1 MKSSTSIIQQLIFR
15 GTIMGLDM
23 YAFSVDVEVARGG
36 VVDVALDVDTA
47 TEIFYWRKFNALHGW
62 MEDLYRQKRGLRHDF
77 NCTTVRLT
85 ANDLDRL
92 EMDTGNN
99 KLVPVNGFF
108 FGAQEIDSE
117 DLESVSDFIKVA
129 RQALANGKAVFY
141 DSWW

>member
-1 MKSSTSIIQQLIFR
+1 
-15 GTIMGLDM
+15 MGLDM
-23 YAFSVDVEVARGG
+23 YAFTVNADSVGDS
-36 VVDVALDVDTA
+36 VVDVALGDDAVQ
-47 TEIFYWRKFNALHGW
+47 ISYWRKFNALHGW

-77 NCTTVRLT
+77 NCTTVRLD

-108 FGAQEIDSE
+108 FGVQEIFPE
-117 DLESVSDFIKVA
+117 DLESVADFVKVA
-129 RQALANGKAVFY
+129 RQAIADGKAVFY

>member
-1 MKSSTSIIQQLIFR
+1 
-15 GTIMGLDM
+15 MGLDM
-23 YAFSVDVEVARGG
+23 YAFTVNADSVGDG

-47 TEIFYWRKFNALHGW
+47 TEICYWRKFNALHGW

-117 DLESVSDFIKVA
+117 DLKSVATFIKVA
-129 RQALANGKAVFY
+129 RQALADGKAVFY

>member
-1 MKSSTSIIQQLIFR
+1 
-15 GTIMGLDM
+15 MGLDM
-23 YAFSVDVEVARGG
+23 YAFTVNADSVGDAT
-36 VVDVALDVDTA
+36 VDVALDPDTA
-47 TEIFYWRKFNALHGW
+47 MQISYWRKFNALHGW

-108 FGAQEIDSE
+108 FGAQEIFPE
-117 DLESVSDFIKVA
+117 DLESVADFIKLS
-129 RQALANGKAVFY
+129 RQALADGKAVFY

>member
-1 MKSSTSIIQQLIFR
+1 
-15 GTIMGLDM
+15 M

-36 VVDVALDVDTA
+36 VTDVALGDNA
-47 TEIFYWRKFNALHGW
+47 EQISYWRKFNALHGW
-62 MEDLYRQKRGLRHDF
+62 MEDLYRQKGGSKESF

-117 DLESVSDFIKVA
+117 DLESVSDFVKVA
-129 RQALANGKAVFY
+129 RQALADGKAVFY

>member
-1 MKSSTSIIQQLIFR
+1 
-15 GTIMGLDM
+15 MGLDM

-117 DLESVSDFIKVA
+117 DLESVATFIKVA
-129 RQALANGKAVFY
+129 RQALADGKAVFY

>member
-1 MKSSTSIIQQLIFR
+1 
-15 GTIMGLDM
+15 MGLDM

-36 VVDVALDVDTA
+36 VVDVALGDTA
-47 TEIFYWRKFNALHGW
+47 TEICYWRKFNALHGW
-62 MEDLYRQKRGLRHDF
+62 MEDLYRQKGGSKESF

-108 FGAQEIDSE
+108 FGVQEIDSE
-117 DLESVSDFIKVA
+117 DIESVAGFVKLA
-129 RQALANGKAVFY
+129 RQAIADGKAVFY

>member
-1 MKSSTSIIQQLIFR
+1 
-15 GTIMGLDM
+15 MGLDM

-62 MEDLYRQKRGLRHDF
+62 MEDLYRQKGGSKESF

-108 FGAQEIDSE
+108 FGAQEIYPE
-117 DLESVSDFIKVA
+117 DLESVADFVKVA
-129 RQALANGKAVFY
+129 RQALADGKAVFY

>member
-1 MKSSTSIIQQLIFR
+1 
-15 GTIMGLDM
+15 MGLDM
-23 YAFSVDVEVARGG
+23 YAFIVDADKVGDAT
-36 VVDVALDVDTA
+36 VDVALDPDTA
-47 TEIFYWRKFNALHGW
+47 MQISYWRKFNALHGW
-62 MEDLYRQKRGLRHDF
+62 MGVLYRLKGGSKDSF

-108 FGAQEIDSE
+108 FGAQEIYPE
-117 DLESVSDFIKVA
+117 DLESVATFVKVA
-129 RQALANGKAVFY
+129 RQALADGKAVFY